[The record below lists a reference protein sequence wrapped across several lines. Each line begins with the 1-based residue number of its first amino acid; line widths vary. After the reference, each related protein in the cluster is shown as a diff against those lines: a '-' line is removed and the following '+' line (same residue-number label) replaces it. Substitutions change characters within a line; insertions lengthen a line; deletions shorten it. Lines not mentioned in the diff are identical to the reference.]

1 MSVEEDSRQE
11 WTFTLYDFDNGKV
24 TREVSTCLASCH
36 GPRPGAQAP
45 AAPQEGWVG
54 ARRSG
59 ASQRTEG
66 RPRAARRVGRGD
78 RAQGQSGPPAPSWA
92 LLPRGGQQAGQTSP
106 PRGPVLLPALHGPE
120 LRGGRGAGQATS
132 PLSPCVQELGGW
144 AHKGLCPPLQGRAP
158 PARGPCGGPA
168 RGLVSA
174 RSSPS
179 PSAGPRLPSAPLPHP
194 SPPFLPACV
203 CTLST
208 YCVHLQ

>member
-45 AAPQEGWVG
+45 AAPQEGWVR

-92 LLPRGGQQAGQTSP
+92 PLPRGGQQAGQTSAPAGPCPASCP
-106 PRGPVLLPALHGPE
+106 PWSRAPGWARGRPGHFPP
-120 LRGGRGAGQATS
+120 Q
-132 PLSPCVQELGGW
+132 PCVQELGGW
-144 AHKGLCPPLQGRAP
+144 AHKGLRPPLQGRAP

-194 SPPFLPACV
+194 SLHPFSPPVSA
-203 CTLST
+203 
-208 YCVHLQ
+208 H